1 MAFESILWKVV
12 VVLLAGGLAWDS
24 AVVTP
29 ETQDTFVYR
38 AQDGTQTIPPGP

>member
-12 VVLLAGGLAWDS
+12 AVLLAGGLAWNYG
-24 AVVTP
+24 VVTP
-29 ETQDTFVYR
+29 ETTDTFVYR